1 MSLIQLEIQCG
12 RYGTQI
18 TYNNAQFKQKKKWNR
33 EGADSADWFFFSLVG
48 IATGK
53 QFATE
58 SPAQG
63 EGEIIRS
70 IRRNC
75 QGG

>member
-1 MSLIQLEIQCG
+1 MRAIWHTNNIQQRTIQ
-12 RYGTQI
+12 TE
-18 TYNNAQFKQKKKWNR
+18 KKWNR